1 VIILIEPQHRSGF
14 ISGGYRYNA
23 RVFEHLAPEQ
33 GRKITATPA
42 ELPALVERI
51 RRDEPNTCIVVDGLF
66 AELGPEPL
74 PAETVALLHM
84 VPSRSDWCK
93 APPHVI
99 TTSAATANAVAGI
112 SRSTTVV
119 PPGLDQCFDLE
130 RVPPKQAD
138 ALKLVCVGTISP
150 GKGQVR
156 LVRLLASI
164 PQPWRLTLIGSFDA
178 ASEAVAELHR
188 FRERLPIELAGPQP
202 IEDVAECFASSD
214 LLISLS
220 RSESFGMA
228 VAEAAA
234 AGLPVLALATGE
246 IDRFV
251 VDGRNGWLLP
261 PHAEDQAIRSCLQD
275 LLAQPAKLEA
285 AKAARVRPA
294 MASWRE
300 VAQSFSQAC
309 ASTGDFG

>member
-1 VIILIEPQHRSGF
+1 MILIEPQRRSGS
-14 ISGGYRYNA
+14 ISGGYRSNA

-33 GRKITATPA
+33 GRTVTATPA
-42 ELPALVERI
+42 ELPAVVARI
-51 RRDEPNTCIVVDGLF
+51 RRDQPGTCIIVDGLF
-66 AELGPEPL
+66 AELGPKPL
-74 PAETVALLHM
+74 PAEAVALLHM

-130 RVPPKQAD
+130 RLPPKQGA
-138 ALKLVCVGTISP
+138 ALKIVCVGTISP

-164 PQPWRLTLIGSFDA
+164 PQPWRLTLIGSFDP
-178 ASEAVAELHR
+178 ASEAVAELR
-188 FRERLPIELAGPQP
+188 RTSERLPIELAGPKP
-202 IEDVAECFASSD
+202 IEAVAECFASSD

-251 VDGRNGWLLP
+251 VDGSNGWLLP
-261 PHAEDQAIRSCLQD
+261 PDAEDQAIRSRLQD
-275 LLAQPAKLEA
+275 LLAKPAKLEA
-285 AKAARVRPA
+285 AKAARSRPA
-294 MASWRE
+294 MASWQE
-300 VAQSFSQAC
+300 VAHSFSQAC
-309 ASTGDFG
+309 AVSGDLQ